1 VAHLRL
7 PPRRGPVMGPL
18 VPATVLDEAGN
29 QLGGFLPRLGG
40 ALLLLLIGI
49 VVARVVA
56 RLLRRGLRMAG
67 LDSAS
72 ERWGVADVL
81 ERAGLGRSLAHVI
94 AVAVRISLTVVVVFA
109 AVSLL
114 GLQFLSQ
121 SLNEGVLFL
130 PKVLAA
136 LALVLIGVVLAAF
149 VRDRVDRTAT
159 QWDLPIPVGPV
170 AQGAILA
177 IFIITAAAQ
186 LTISTALLMVL
197 VAILLAA
204 VATPFALAFGLGGR
218 DVARS
223 LSAGRYVRAAFDE
236 GQVIRVDDIRGRV
249 ERIEPSAT
257 VLRTD
262 TETIR
267 VPNHVLIDRTV
278 VIEDEAAEESS

>member
-1 VAHLRL
+1 MPLL
-7 PPRRGPVMGPL
+7 PI
-18 VPATVLDEAGN
+18 ATVLDEAGN
-29 QLGGFLPRLGG
+29 QLGGFIPRLGG
-40 ALLLLLIGI
+40 ALALLVVGI
-49 VVARVVA
+49 ILARVFA

-67 LDSAS
+67 LDSTAD
-72 ERWGVADVL
+72 RLGVADVL
-81 ERAGLGRSLAHVI
+81 ERAGLGRSLAHVL

-109 AVSLL
+109 ALSLL

-149 VRDRVDRTAT
+149 VRERVERTAT
-159 QWDLPIPVGPV
+159 QWDLPVPLGPV
-170 AQGAILA
+170 FQGVVLA

-204 VATPFALAFGLGGR
+204 VTAPFAIAFGLGGR

-223 LSAGRYVRAAFDE
+223 LSAGRYVRAAFSE
-236 GQVIRVDDIRGRV
+236 GQMIRIDDIRGRV

-257 VLRTD
+257 VLRTP

-267 VPNHVLIDRTV
+267 VPNHVLLDRTV
-278 VIEDEAAEESS
+278 VIEADDGAPEAT

>member
-1 VAHLRL
+1 M
-7 PPRRGPVMGPL
+7 PVL
-18 VPATVLDEAGN
+18 VPATILDEAGT
-29 QLGGFLPRLGG
+29 QLGGFIPRLGG
-40 ALLLLLIGI
+40 ALFLLLVGI
-49 VVARVVA
+49 VVARVFA

-81 ERAGLGRSLAHVI
+81 ERAGLGRSLSHVI

-109 AVSLL
+109 ALSLL
-114 GLQFLSQ
+114 GLQFLSR

-159 QWDLPIPVGPV
+159 QWDLPIPIGPV
-170 AQGAILA
+170 AQGVVLA

-186 LTISTALLMVL
+186 LTISIALLMVL

-204 VATPFALAFGLGGR
+204 AAAPFALAFGLGGR

-257 VLRTD
+257 VLRSG

-278 VIEDEAAEESS
+278 VIEEEGGEDEAT

>member
-1 VAHLRL
+1 
-7 PPRRGPVMGPL
+7 MI
-18 VPATVLDEAGN
+18 PATILDQAGD

-40 ALLLLLIGI
+40 ALLLLVIGI

-67 LDSAS
+67 LDSAAD
-72 ERWGVADVL
+72 RWGVADVL
-81 ERAGLGRSLAHVI
+81 DRAGLGRSLAHVI

-109 AVSLL
+109 ALSLL
-114 GLQFLSQ
+114 GLQFLSR

-136 LALVLIGVVLAAF
+136 MALVLIGVVLAAF
-149 VRDRVDRTAT
+149 VRERVDRTST
-159 QWDLPIPVGPV
+159 QWDLPIPLGPV
-170 AQGAILA
+170 VQGAVVA
-177 IFIITAAAQ
+177 IFVITAAAQ
-186 LTISTALLMVL
+186 LTISITLLMVL

-204 VATPFALAFGLGGR
+204 VVAPFALAFGLGGR
-218 DVARS
+218 DIARS

-236 GQVIRVDDIRGRV
+236 GQVIRIGELRGTV

-257 VLRTD
+257 VLRSD

-278 VIEDEAAEESS
+278 VIEDGEAPAPEA

>member
-1 VAHLRL
+1 MSLL
-7 PPRRGPVMGPL
+7 L
-18 VPATVLDEAGN
+18 PATILDEAGT
-29 QLGGFLPRLGG
+29 QLGGFIPRLGG
-40 ALLLLLIGI
+40 ALALLVIGI
-49 VVARVVA
+49 IVARLVA

-67 LDSAS
+67 LDSTAD
-72 ERWGVADVL
+72 RLGVADVL
-81 ERAGLGRSLAHVI
+81 ERAGLGRSLAHVL

-109 AVSLL
+109 ALSLL

-136 LALVLIGVVLAAF
+136 LALLLIGVVLAAF
-149 VRDRVDRTAT
+149 VRERVERTAT
-159 QWDLPIPVGPV
+159 QWDLPIPLGPV
-170 AQGAILA
+170 FQGAVLA

-204 VATPFALAFGLGGR
+204 VTAPFAIAFGLGGR

-223 LSAGRYVRAAFDE
+223 LSAGRYVRAAFTE
-236 GQVIRVDDIRGRV
+236 GQLIRVDDIRGRV

-257 VLRTD
+257 VLRTP

-267 VPNHVLIDRTV
+267 VPNHLLLDRTV
-278 VIEDEAAEESS
+278 VIEDEGDDEGAAAES

>member
-1 VAHLRL
+1 M
-7 PPRRGPVMGPL
+7 PVL
-18 VPATVLDEAGN
+18 VPATVLDEAGT
-29 QLGGFLPRLGG
+29 QLGGFIPRLGG
-40 ALLLLLIGI
+40 ALFLLVVGI
-49 VVARVVA
+49 IVARVFA

-94 AVAVRISLTVVVVFA
+94 SVAVRISLTVVVVFA
-109 AVSLL
+109 ALSLL

-159 QWDLPIPVGPV
+159 QWDLPIPLGPV
-170 AQGAILA
+170 AQGVVLA
-177 IFIITAAAQ
+177 IFFITAAAQ
-186 LTISTALLMVL
+186 LTISTALLMIL

-204 VATPFALAFGLGGR
+204 AAMPFAIAFGLGGR
-218 DVARS
+218 EVARS

-257 VLRTD
+257 VLRTE

-278 VIEDEAAEESS
+278 VIEDDATGAVGETS

>member
-1 VAHLRL
+1 MPLL
-7 PPRRGPVMGPL
+7 PI
-18 VPATVLDEAGN
+18 ATVLDEAGN
-29 QLGGFLPRLGG
+29 QLGGFIPRLGG
-40 ALLLLLIGI
+40 ALALLVVGI
-49 VVARVVA
+49 IVARVFA

-67 LDSAS
+67 LDSTAD
-72 ERWGVADVL
+72 RLGVADVL
-81 ERAGLGRSLAHVI
+81 ERAGLGRSLAHVL

-109 AVSLL
+109 ALSLL

-149 VRDRVDRTAT
+149 VRERVERTAT
-159 QWDLPIPVGPV
+159 QWDLPVPLGPV
-170 AQGAILA
+170 FQGVVLA
-177 IFIITAAAQ
+177 VFIITAAAQ

-204 VATPFALAFGLGGR
+204 VTAPFAIAFGLGGR

-223 LSAGRYVRAAFDE
+223 LSAGRYVRAAFSE
-236 GQVIRVDDIRGRV
+236 GQMIRIDDIRGRV

-257 VLRTD
+257 LLRTP

-267 VPNHVLIDRTV
+267 VPNHVLLDRTV
-278 VIEDEAAEESS
+278 VIEADDGASEAP

>member
-1 VAHLRL
+1 MTSL
-7 PPRRGPVMGPL
+7 PPV
-18 VPATVLDEAGN
+18 ATVLDEAGN

-40 ALLLLLIGI
+40 ALLLLVVGI
-49 VVARVVA
+49 IVARIVA

-67 LDSAS
+67 LDSAA
-72 ERWGVADVL
+72 ERYGVADVL
-81 ERAGLGRSLAHVI
+81 ERAGLGRSLSHVL

-109 AVSLL
+109 ALSLL
-114 GLQFLSQ
+114 GLQFLSR

-159 QWDLPIPVGPV
+159 QWDLPIPIGPV
-170 AQGAILA
+170 AQGVVLA

-186 LTISTALLMVL
+186 LTISIALLMVL

-204 VATPFALAFGLGGR
+204 AAAPFALAFGLGGR

-257 VLRTD
+257 VLRSG

-278 VIEDEAAEESS
+278 VIEGEGGEDAAS

>member
-1 VAHLRL
+1 
-7 PPRRGPVMGPL
+7 MPL
-18 VPATVLDEAGN
+18 FFPATILDEAGT
-29 QLGGFLPRLGG
+29 QLGGFIPRLGG
-40 ALLLLLIGI
+40 ALLLLLVGI
-49 VVARVVA
+49 VVVRVFA

-81 ERAGLGRSLAHVI
+81 ERAGVGRSLAHVI

-109 AVSLL
+109 ALSLL

-130 PKVLAA
+130 PKLLAA

-170 AQGAILA
+170 AQGVVLA
-177 IFIITAAAQ
+177 IFFITAAAQ
-186 LTISTALLMVL
+186 LTISIALFMVL

-204 VATPFALAFGLGGR
+204 AAAPFAIAFGLGGR

-257 VLRTD
+257 VLRTE

-267 VPNHVLIDRTV
+267 VPNHVLIERTV
-278 VIEDEAAEESS
+278 VIEDEPPEDGGEATPG

>member
-1 VAHLRL
+1 M
-7 PPRRGPVMGPL
+7 PVL
-18 VPATVLDEAGN
+18 VPATILDEAGT
-29 QLGGFLPRLGG
+29 QLGGFIPRLGG
-40 ALLLLLIGI
+40 ALFLLLVGI
-49 VVARVVA
+49 VVARVFA

-81 ERAGLGRSLAHVI
+81 ERAGLGRSLSHVI

-109 AVSLL
+109 ALSLL

-159 QWDLPIPVGPV
+159 QWDLPIPLGPV
-170 AQGAILA
+170 AQGVVLA
-177 IFIITAAAQ
+177 IFFITAATQ

-197 VAILLAA
+197 VAIFLAA
-204 VATPFALAFGLGGR
+204 VAAPFAIAFGLGGR

-257 VLRTD
+257 VLRTE

-267 VPNHVLIDRTV
+267 VPNHVLIERTV
-278 VIEDEAAEESS
+278 VIEDDAAEGGGETS

>member
-1 VAHLRL
+1 
-7 PPRRGPVMGPL
+7 MGPL

-257 VLRTD
+257 VLRTE

>member
-1 VAHLRL
+1 MTV
-7 PPRRGPVMGPL
+7 L

-29 QLGGFLPRLGG
+29 QLGGFIPRLGG
-40 ALLLLLIGI
+40 AVLLLVVGI
-49 VVARVVA
+49 VIAHLLA

-67 LDSAS
+67 LDSTA
-72 ERWGVADVL
+72 ERLGVADVL

-109 AVSLL
+109 ALSLL
-114 GLQFLSQ
+114 GLQFLSR

-136 LALVLIGVVLAAF
+136 LALLLIGVVLAAF
-149 VRDRVDRTAT
+149 VRERVDRTAT
-159 QWDLPIPVGPV
+159 QWDLPVPLGPV
-170 AQGAILA
+170 LQGVVLG
-177 IFIITAAAQ
+177 IFVITAAAQ
-186 LTISTALLMVL
+186 LTISIALLMVL

-204 VATPFALAFGLGGR
+204 VAAPFALAFGLGGR

-223 LSAGRYVRAAFDE
+223 LSAGRYVRSAFSE
-236 GQVIRVDDIRGRV
+236 GQMIRVDDVRGSI

-257 VLRTD
+257 VLRTE

-267 VPNHVLIDRTV
+267 VPNHVLIERTV
-278 VIEDEAAEESS
+278 VIEERGEAAEA